1 MMEAIYQ
8 CSSIY
13 TKEEHMKFERFAY
26 THTGRSKKVARHSFI
41 MLAISAA
48 LIVLLSVTG
57 RFGPSTVWLPL
68 LWFFGALVYMLING
82 SLGRSLSWRM
92 SPQIHD
98 AHQHYFFYPDHVDYY
113 IGESGIS
120 VPYESIH
127 SIGET
132 KSNIYIML
140 SAQQGMSI
148 QKYSA
153 PEGLYDFISL
163 KLEESRTK

>member
-1 MMEAIYQ
+1 MEAIYQ

-13 TKEEHMKFERFAY
+13 TKDEHMKFERFAY
-26 THTGRSKKVARHSFI
+26 HHTGRSKKVARHCFI
-41 MLAISAA
+41 MLAISAG

-68 LWFFGALVYMLING
+68 LWLFGALIYTAVNG
-82 SLGRSLSWRM
+82 ALGRSLSWKM

-98 AHQHYFFYPDHVDYY
+98 AHQHYFFYPEHVDYY
-113 IGESGIS
+113 IGETGIT
-120 VPYESIH
+120 VPYEAIH

-132 KSNIYIML
+132 RENIYIML

-148 QKYSA
+148 LKYTA
-153 PEGLYDFISL
+153 PQGLYDFICR
-163 KLEESRTK
+163 KFEESRAKQ